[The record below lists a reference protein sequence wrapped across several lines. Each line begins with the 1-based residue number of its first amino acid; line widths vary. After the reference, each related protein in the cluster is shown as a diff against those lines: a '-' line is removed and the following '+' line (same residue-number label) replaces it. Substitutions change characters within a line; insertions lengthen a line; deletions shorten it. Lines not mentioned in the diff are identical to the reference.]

1 MINLVKAEVV
11 DSKIITEIKKLAY
24 NDETR
29 RFGPGRD
36 GGPPGYESE
45 EETQYLIKNHL
56 FYKIMLDNKIIGF
69 FWLHGDD
76 SKFYELEDLCIHP
89 EYHNKGFGFK
99 SMKLMEELHPHIK
112 KWVLGTPYYS
122 VRNQHLY
129 EKIGYK
135 KTGQTEDDFLFLYE
149 KLID

>member
-1 MINLVKAEVV
+1 MINIIKAEVE

-36 GGPPGYESE
+36 GGPPGYESQ
-45 EETQYLIKNHL
+45 EETERLIKDYL
-56 FYKIMLDNKIIGF
+56 FYKIMIGNNIIGF
-69 FWLHGDD
+69 FWLHGEDN
-76 SKFYELEDLCIHP
+76 KFYELEDLCIHP
-89 EYHNKGFGFK
+89 EYHNKGYGFK
-99 SMKLMEELHPHIK
+99 TLKLIEELHPQIK

-129 EKIGYK
+129 EKVGYK
-135 KTGQTEDDFLFLYE
+135 KTGQTEDGFLFFYE